1 MPRVENRFDL
11 DLGPQQAWRIVGDV
25 SDAASWIPGV
35 VNVRVDGDLRV
46 CVTADGQ
53 EIRERL
59 SSVEGE
65 PMSYRYEHLVTPAPV
80 RDSWGI
86 LRVRPSGGGC
96 AVEWH
101 ATFEPADPAHADQIT
116 AMMRAN
122 FAYALESLRRRIE
135 SAALSDPV

>member
-1 MPRVENRFDL
+1 MPRVENRLDL

-35 VNVRVDGDLRV
+35 VTVRVDGDLRV

-65 PMSYRYEHLVTPAPV
+65 PMAYRYEHLVTPAPV

-86 LRVRPSGGGC
+86 LRVRPTGRGC

-101 ATFEPADPAHADQIT
+101 ATFEPADPARADQIT

-122 FAYALESLRRRIE
+122 FAYALQSLRRRIE
-135 SAALSDPV
+135 TAPVSDHG